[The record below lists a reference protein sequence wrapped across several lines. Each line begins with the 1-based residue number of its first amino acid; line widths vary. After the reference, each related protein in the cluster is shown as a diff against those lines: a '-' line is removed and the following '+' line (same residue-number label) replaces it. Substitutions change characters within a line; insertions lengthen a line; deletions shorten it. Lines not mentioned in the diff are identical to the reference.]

1 MTSETTNLTTVMP
14 EDIALVERELGATTR
29 PLELKDLAQK
39 VAFAKTAGQ
48 RTQAVK
54 KYDPNCVYEKG
65 DFIYK
70 DYDEPLTVGS
80 KSVEHFQGAVILE
93 VVGKTFY
100 KHFNC
105 DMLELDYPGGGVF
118 RKYVDYMKKPS
129 ARLGSEFALAFA
141 GIRRRRSLRA

>member
-1 MTSETTNLTTVMP
+1 MNLSMRLRLGLLVLGIGALALFLSWAANRSRRETG
-14 EDIALVERELGATTR
+14 ALQTHFSA
-29 PLELKDLAQK
+29 AQK

-93 VVGKTFY
+93 VVGRTFY

-105 DMLELDYPGGGVF
+105 DMLEVDYPGGGVF
-118 RKYVDYMKKPS
+118 RKYVDYMKKTKTQVT
-129 ARLGSEFALAFA
+129 RGFF
-141 GIRRRRSLRA
+141 